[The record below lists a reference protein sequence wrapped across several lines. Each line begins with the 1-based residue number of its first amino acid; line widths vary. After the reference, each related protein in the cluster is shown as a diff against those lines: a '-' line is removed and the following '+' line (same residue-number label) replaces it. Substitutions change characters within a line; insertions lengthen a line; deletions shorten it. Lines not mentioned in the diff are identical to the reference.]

1 MEKKLSTSMTL
12 TREARRL
19 LVALAENSG
28 IAMSAKLET
37 IIREQAKREGVQ

>member
-12 TREARRL
+12 TRKAKRL
-19 LVALAENSG
+19 LWALADKSG
-28 IAMSAKLET
+28 IGMSAKLET

>member
-19 LVALAENSG
+19 LMALAEKSG
-28 IAMSAKLET
+28 IAMSARLE
-37 IIREQAKREGVQ
+37 ILIREQAKREGVK